1 MLKKYFSLNHWIV
14 LAIILVFELCATLLL
29 KSTLL
34 TEKVLYNSLIDQMT
48 LEDIN
53 AFSSTIRSN
62 VWMMVVLGVTQ
73 RIGEIVLISVCI
85 SIGTLLFRY
94 KIYFRQI
101 LKIVILSFLVFTI
114 SRLPLIITLISGNVE
129 KFEDLTYM
137 PNLSLADWFRPEILP
152 DWGLYPLQLIN
163 VYQVVFVLLMA
174 AGFNLVD
181 QKGLPKWLGLILLT
195 YGTGLAITVV
205 LTAFATA
212 V

>member
-14 LAIILVFELCATLLL
+14 LGIIIVFELIVNLLL

-34 TEKVLYNSLIDQMT
+34 TEKVLYNSLVEQMT
-48 LEDIN
+48 LEDIS

-62 VWMMVVLGVTQ
+62 AWMMIVFGVAQ
-73 RIGEIVLISVCI
+73 RIGEIVLIAVCI

-94 KIYFRQI
+94 NIQFRQI
-101 LKIVILSFLVFTI
+101 LKVVILSFLVFTV
-114 SRLPLIITLISGNVE
+114 SRLPLFITLISGNVE

-137 PNLSLADWFRPEILP
+137 PNLSLADWFRPENLP
-152 DWGLYPLQLIN
+152 EWGLYPLQLIN
-163 VYQVVFVLLMA
+163 VYQFVFVLLMA
-174 AGFNLVD
+174 AGLNLVD
-181 QKGLPKWLGLILLT
+181 QRGIPKWLGLILLT

-212 V
+212 I